1 MLCSSGLRAGQL
13 LVVAESSG
21 RGLIGHASSVASA
34 TFDYYSGSEGHPRH
48 LPLVSAF
55 GAVLK

>member
-13 LVVAESSG
+13 LAGAESSG
-21 RGLIGHASSVASA
+21 RGLIGRASLIASA
-34 TFDYYSGSEGHPRH
+34 TFDYYSGSEGHPQH